1 MSVLLEARNLHV
13 TYPNGHEALRGV
25 NITVP
30 SATVTAVI
38 GESGSGKSTFV
49 RAALGMLPGSSRTQG
64 AVLFDGAPVT
74 GRSGRGIGYVPQDP
88 ATNLDPL
95 QRVGSALREALAV
108 GGRRP
113 TAAMVLRLIR
123 NVGFGQPELI
133 VRRYPHQLSGGQ
145 RQRVLIAL
153 GLAGDPAL
161 VVADEPTSALDV
173 SVQKEV
179 LDLLCARATEHGSG
193 LLLVTHDI
201 AIALERAG
209 HVIVLQDGKVVEEGH
224 PDCLGSEPYTREL
237 LRAAEGVAYLA
248 PPGPEAKSAPP
259 ALRGT
264 GLTKGFGRHRARV
277 QALHNVSF
285 QLGRGET
292 LGIVGESGSGKT
304 TLARTILRLSAVDG
318 GELCAGGVDVLA
330 ARGES
335 LRRYRR
341 TVQPVFQNPYAS
353 LDPTYTV
360 RKTLVE
366 AIRLGG
372 TDRSDARDG
381 IKSST
386 GRTSREARV
395 RELLHLV
402 GLEPE
407 LADRLPRELS
417 GGQQQRVAIARAL
430 AFSPDV
436 IVLDEAVSALD
447 VVVQQRILELLARLQ
462 RDLGVSYLFVSH
474 DLAVVRSIAHR
485 VIVMH
490 EGRIIEEGEA
500 REVFD
505 RPRHDYLRQLLAS
518 VPGRGWG
525 AKEESK

>member
-1 MSVLLEARNLHV
+1 MSALLEARNLHV

-25 NITVP
+25 SVTVP
-30 SATVTAVI
+30 AGTVAAVI

-49 RAALGMLPGSSRTQG
+49 RAALGMLPGTARVEG

-113 TAAMVLRLIR
+113 TAAMVLQLIR
-123 NVGFGQPELI
+123 DVGFEQPELI

-153 GLAGDPAL
+153 GLAGEPAL

-173 SVQKEV
+173 TVQKEV
-179 LDLLCARATEHGSG
+179 LDLLCARATGQGSG

-209 HVIVLQDGKVVEEGH
+209 HVIVLQGGKVVEEGH
-224 PDCLGSEPYTREL
+224 PDSLGSEPYTREL
-237 LRAAEGVAYLA
+237 LGAAEGVAFVV
-248 PPGPEAKSAPP
+248 PPGPEANFVPTV
-259 ALRGT
+259 LHGT
-264 GLTKGFGRHRARV
+264 GLTKGYGRRRSRV
-277 QALHNVSF
+277 QALDNVSF
-285 QLGRGET
+285 QLGKGET
-292 LGIVGESGSGKT
+292 LGIVGQSGSGKT
-304 TLARTILRLSAVDG
+304 TLARSILRLSAVDG
-318 GELCAGGVDVLA
+318 GELRSGGVDVLA
-330 ARGES
+330 ARGET

-360 RKTLVE
+360 RRTLVE
-366 AIRLGG
+366 ATRLGSRG
-372 TDRSDARDG
+372 YSEARG
-381 IKSST
+381 GALNGA
-386 GRTSREARV
+386 GRTKHEARV
-395 RELLHLV
+395 RDLLDLV
-402 GLEPE
+402 GLAPG

-430 AFSPDV
+430 AFGPDV

-447 VVVQQRILELLARLQ
+447 VVVQQRILELLACLQ
-462 RDLGVSYLFVSH
+462 RELGISFLFVSH
-474 DLAVVRSIAHR
+474 DLSVVRSIAHR

-490 EGRIIEEGEA
+490 EGRIIEEGET
-500 REVFD
+500 REVFAS
-505 RPRHDYLRQLLAS
+505 PSHDYLRQLLAS